1 MVSNDF
7 VPGEK
12 ISRGGDALSGKILKD
27 KVTVLVDTDQITRL
41 QLLRINQPNHW
52 QEDSLLNW
60 EMQWFWRVRV
70 VIKREG
76 NMYARNTDL
85 TSGGLDHSRLA
96 LPLRIKIH
104 SPTILLSL
112 LIRIQVQQLK

>member
-1 MVSNDF
+1 
-7 VPGEK
+7 
-12 ISRGGDALSGKILKD
+12 
-27 KVTVLVDTDQITRL
+27 
-41 QLLRINQPNHW
+41 
-52 QEDSLLNW
+52 
-60 EMQWFWRVRV
+60 
-70 VIKREG
+70 
-76 NMYARNTDL
+76 MYARNTDL